1 MQEELYLRKVNE
13 TYQAFLKDLNDK
25 SVPYHLEFPFK
36 EAAVVIVFPDGKIDA
51 IRVSEKFDLHIEY
64 YRELLKTSEKFA
76 NEVRKR
82 TKIFNIMKET
92 ITNPLDN
99 SFASDGIVVFRNL
112 SMDYVNYVRKY
123 ETSRDYFSEF
133 FAYLPEDGKRTCELI
148 GVLDTIKE
156 NYDDFGIVEN
166 VYDPALGR
174 CKSKEKEN
182 KR

>member
-13 TYQAFLKDLNDK
+13 TYQVFLKDLNDE
-25 SVPYHLEFPFK
+25 SIPYHLEFPFK
-36 EAAVVIVFPDGKIDA
+36 DAAVVIVYPDGNIDA
-51 IRVSEKFDLHIEY
+51 IRVSDKFDLHIEY

-82 TKIFNIMKET
+82 AKIFNIMKET

-112 SMDYVNYVRKY
+112 SMDYVRRY
-123 ETSRDYFSEF
+123 EMPKSYFSEF
-133 FAYLPEDGKRTCELI
+133 FTYLPEDSKRTCELNI
-148 GVLDTIKE
+148 VLDTIKE

>member
-13 TYQAFLKDLNDK
+13 TYQVFLKDLNDK
-25 SVPYHLEFPFK
+25 SIPYHLEFPFK
-36 EAAVVIVFPDGKIDA
+36 DAAVVIVYPDGNIDA
-51 IRVSEKFDLHIEY
+51 IRVCEKFDLHIEY

-82 TKIFNIMKET
+82 AKIFNIMKET

-99 SFASDGIVVFRNL
+99 SFASDGIVVFFFFF
-112 SMDYVNYVRKY
+112 MDYVNYARRY
-123 ETSRDYFSEF
+123 EMPKSYFSEF
-133 FAYLPEDGKRTCELI
+133 FTYLPEDSKRTCELNS
-148 GVLDTIKE
+148 VLDTIKE